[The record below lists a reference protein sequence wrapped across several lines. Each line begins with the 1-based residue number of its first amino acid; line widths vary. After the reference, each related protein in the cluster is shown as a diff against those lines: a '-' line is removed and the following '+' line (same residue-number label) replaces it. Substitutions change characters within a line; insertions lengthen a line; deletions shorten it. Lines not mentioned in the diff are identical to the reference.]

1 MELVN
6 GQYTTSGNVLKDI
19 AKEFGAPVYVYD
31 GNTIVNQY
39 NTLKQAFAPID
50 MKVKYA
56 CKALNNTAILK
67 LLKKQG
73 CGLDTVSINE
83 VLLGLRAGFE
93 PAEVLIYNGKAQLIR
108 KRETMED
115 LIRNEVEA
123 HI

>member
-6 GQYTTSGNVLKDI
+6 GQYSTSGNVLKDI

-31 GNTIVNQY
+31 RSSIVNHY
-39 NTLKQAFAPID
+39 DTLKQAFAPIAI
-50 MKVKYA
+50 KVKYA

-73 CGLDTVSINE
+73 CGLDTASINE

-93 PAEVLIYNGKAQLIR
+93 PAEVLIYYGKSQLLR

-115 LIRNEVEA
+115 LIRN
-123 HI
+123 